1 MWSGSRGRNVLI
13 LAASIFV
20 AALLIAAAYAATGYF
35 DALSDAPSLAIRAD
49 SLIAA
54 HRGPADLTP
63 PKLDEFL
70 RVDDPNF
77 WNHRGID
84 LATPGSGMTS
94 ITQSLAKRL
103 AFVDFKPG
111 YRKLRQSAYA
121 IGLER
126 RLSKQQIL
134 ALALDTAELGRG
146 PHGWM
151 HGMFATSMQ
160 VYGKPPAALD
170 DRQWLHLVAV
180 LVAPR
185 RFDLLAADPAL
196 EDRVARLQRLLA
208 GRCRPSGKR
217 DVWLEGCRV
226 PRGG

>member
-1 MWSGSRGRNVLI
+1 MRRTWPGLQARNAVLI
-13 LAASIFV
+13 IAGALVAGIF
-20 AALLIAAAYAATGYF
+20 IAAGYAATGYF
-35 DALSDAPSLAIRAD
+35 DALRDAPSLAVRAD
-49 SLIAA
+49 ALIAA
-54 HRGPADLTP
+54 DHGPADLTP
-63 PKLDEFL
+63 RKLDELL
-70 RVDDPNF
+70 RVDDPDF

-103 AFVDFKPG
+103 AFFDFKPG
-111 YRKLRQSAYA
+111 FRKLRQSAYA

-126 RLSKQQIL
+126 RLSKRQIL
-134 ALALDTAELGRG
+134 ALALDTAEMGRG

-151 HGMFATSMQ
+151 HGLFVASLQ

-170 DRQWLHLVAV
+170 DRQWLRLVAV

-185 RFDLLAADPAL
+185 RFDLFSADPAL
-196 EDRVARLQRLLA
+196 DDRVGRIQRLLA

-217 DVWLEGCRV
+217 DIWLEGCR
-226 PRGG
+226 